1 MREHVRV
8 KYARR
13 CQGNVVVSAMPAQ
26 PIEKGLPGPG
36 LLAHVLVSKYCD
48 HLPLHRQE
56 AIAQRYGIE
65 LSRGTMSD
73 W

>member
-1 MREHVRV
+1 
-8 KYARR
+8 
-13 CQGNVVVSAMPAQ
+13 MPAQ

-56 AIAQRYGIE
+56 AIMQRYGIE
-65 LSRGTMSD
+65 LSRGD
-73 W
+73 HERLGEGRRAVAPAAV